1 MVVGAAIINDMS
13 HVLPASGL
21 QRRPSLRA
29 RLLGQP
35 TVVDVICE
43 RESRLG
49 GSLICPFDLDAVGS
63 AITLKVPE
71 STSPGAD
78 MFAFGSGIHEPLTS
92 RLTRSVALVAH
103 ETGAYDDEAASRG
116 RETLEDAHQ
125 VADGDHPEPAVCSAA
140 AGRVLS
146 TRSPLVVTP
155 SRPPRSGS
163 ASRLG
168 MSCTRARSAI
178 ALCCAG
184 RRYRRTDPRAPVAS
198 GSVAGGLCRSPGVA

>member
-116 RETLEDAHQ
+116 RETLGDALHRAMDA
-125 VADGDHPEPAVCSAA
+125 VVKTCGGTGTVHLWSMLGDHADALPVILRGVDPAAW
-140 AGRVLS
+140 
-146 TRSPLVVTP
+146 
-155 SRPPRSGS
+155 PRDRMFHLPW
-163 ASRLG
+163 A
-168 MSCTRARSAI
+168 
-178 ALCCAG
+178 
-184 RRYRRTDPRAPVAS
+184 D
-198 GSVAGGLCRSPGVA
+198 